1 VFEIFWHLVYFSNP
15 SLQRYVIRILWMVPI
30 YGIESWFALRYTVTE
45 NVYVGVYLQ
54 AFREF
59 YEAYVIWSFLHF
71 LMSFLGT
78 ILLKIVFVFWME
90 THQKY
95 IFDYTVVSSCCVKC
109 QKSYNLF

>member
-1 VFEIFWHLVYFSNP
+1 MFEIFWHLVYFSNP

-30 YGIESWFALRYTVTE
+30 YGIESWFALRYTE
-45 NVYVGVYLQ
+45 NAVYLQ

-78 ILLKIVFVFWME
+78 GVVILLKP
-90 THQKY
+90 
-95 IFDYTVVSSCCVKC
+95 
-109 QKSYNLF
+109 YNISLFLRAPHY